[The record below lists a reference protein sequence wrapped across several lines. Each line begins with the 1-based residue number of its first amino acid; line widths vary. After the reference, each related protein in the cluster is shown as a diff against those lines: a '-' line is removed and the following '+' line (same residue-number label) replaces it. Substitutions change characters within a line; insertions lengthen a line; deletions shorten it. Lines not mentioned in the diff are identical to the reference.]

1 MAIPV
6 ALRRRLG
13 PRNVPRS
20 VDGSLYKIDH
30 LQRRRRFYSLPAVSI
45 PAGSFDLRYVAVVD
59 SKRREADPRDATTTI
74 VEARAPRA
82 LASGGLAPHMAG
94 MTSTENPQADASDHA
109 AAIARWDEEG
119 GAPRSNPRKNDAGA
133 WKEPRRSGRNRTG
146 INSGAELA
154 KS

>member
-1 MAIPV
+1 
-6 ALRRRLG
+6 LT
-13 PRNVPRS
+13 
-20 VDGSLYKIDH
+20 
-30 LQRRRRFYSLPAVSI
+30 
-45 PAGSFDLRYVAVVD
+45 FDILLFVD